1 MVAHWSKRT
10 LWLLMLAAVL
20 AACSSPNSSVPEPYR
35 LGPKP
40 WNERNLSIMAAPTGN
55 VFLSDLNWVTATNGW
70 GPVERDQSN
79 GESAAGDG
87 RTLTL
92 NGVTYTKGLGV
103 HAISEIVYSL
113 EANCSRFQAVVGLD
127 DEIDTQTQW
136 GSVVF
141 QVFADGVSL
150 FNSGVMRGNSPS
162 QPIDVDVTGRQ
173 QLRLVVSDG
182 GDNVYYDHANWA
194 NARLVCAGSTSL
206 LNPTGFTA
214 SATSPTS
221 IALSWNPASGA
232 TGYILERRTASTSF
246 VQIATPP
253 STTFTDTGLTASTT
267 YTYRVKATNGTD
279 ITTGVEASTTTP
291 AVNPQ
296 QTPYSRSTPWP
307 VPGLIQFED
316 FDEGGQGI
324 SFSDSDTLNRGG
336 SYRDTPVDVMAGTGW
351 GLVGWTAAGEW
362 LEYTVAVA
370 QTGNYDLR
378 VRVNNRMAGARFRVL
393 VDDQD
398 VTGLLDVPAAGNWD
412 TYNIVTRAAIPLS
425 AGTRVVRISFE
436 AVSTT
441 DFAAGNYDWFEW
453 VASSSQP
460 QPPTNPSSFTANATS
475 ASSVVLNW
483 SAVTGATSYAL
494 DRRVGTGSYSVLVSN
509 LTALTYTDN
518 TVAASTSYTYRV
530 RAVNAA
536 GSSGGVEQQVTTPAA
551 STGRNGL
558 SGRYYDNIDFTGTS
572 LTRTDAT
579 INFNWGTGSPDSRI
593 GPDTFSVRWTGQIE
607 ARFSETY
614 TFITRTDDGVRLWVN
629 NQLIVDR
636 WRNQSAADRSGTIT
650 LVAGQR
656 YSIRMEFFDNTGG
669 ASAQLFWSS
678 PSQPREIIPQRY
690 LYSDSTTPPDPIA
703 APTDLIAVG
712 LSAGSVY
719 LDWSAVSGASGYI
732 VERRTG
738 STGSFAQVGSP
749 TASSFVDNGLSA
761 STTYSYQVAAVVNGV
776 RGTAATANVTTP
788 PIETPINGGS
798 TATTRGFFGPVRDF
812 PLVATHAALLPD
824 GKVIAWYSYDRIG
837 VYRDLQDASS
847 PYHQSSIVTLW
858 DPVTN
863 SFEEVNNNTT
873 DLFCAGWAV
882 IQDGRLLVAGGNL
895 GTPNGSLHTNI
906 FDPVSKTWTRGP
918 NMRAGR
924 WYPSVTPLPNGELLI
939 TGGQTETGA
948 NNSVHEVWQTN
959 GTLRQLT
966 GATTSGRN
974 FEHYFPWMHVAPNGL
989 VFHAGWNNT
998 MSYLNTAGS
1007 GSWSS
1012 QTWVRQ
1018 GPNRWYGSSVM
1029 YEPGRIIT
1037 IGGGTTASASTTLID
1052 LTSGVSSVAGASMNY
1067 ARTHPDA
1074 TLLADGR
1081 VFVNGG
1087 NNGGLWDL
1095 PSSVYAGEIWNPRA
1109 NTWTLAATA
1118 QRPRNYHSVALLL
1131 PDATVWVAGSGGC
1144 GADCQPG
1151 SGSAMAGVNQLN
1163 YEIYYP
1169 PYLFNSGGSLAA
1181 RPIIQSVPSSI
1192 RYGQSFVIG
1201 TPDAANIQSVT
1212 LLGLGASTHAF
1223 NYTQR
1228 FLTLSIQSRDTTS
1241 LTVAAPANAN
1251 LAPPNFY
1258 MVFVINA
1265 SGVPSVARIVRVGP

>member
-1 MVAHWSKRT
+1 MVSLWWGHKTGLWSFV
-10 LWLLMLAAVL
+10 MVFVL
-20 AACSSPNSSVPEPYR
+20 TACTSPKSNVPEPYR
-35 LGPKP
+35 LIPKP
-40 WNERNLSIMAAPTGN
+40 WNERNLGIMAAPSGN

-92 NGVTYTKGLGV
+92 NGVTYAKGLGA
-103 HAISEIVYSL
+103 HANSEIVYSL

-150 FNSGVMRGNSPS
+150 FNSGLMRGNSSS
-162 QPIDVDVTGRQ
+162 QQVDVDVTGRQ
-173 QLRLVVSDG
+173 QLRLVIGDG

-194 NARLVCAGSTSL
+194 DARLVCAGGTSL
-206 LNPTGFTA
+206 LNPTGFAA

-221 IALSWNPASGA
+221 IVLSWNPSSGA
-232 TGYILERRTASTSF
+232 TSYILERRTASTSF
-246 VQIATPP
+246 AQIASP
-253 STTFTDTGLTASTT
+253 STTTYTDTGLMASTS
-267 YTYRVKATNGTD
+267 YTYRLRATNGTT
-279 ITTGVEASTTTP
+279 ITSGVEASATTP

-296 QTPYSRSTPWP
+296 QAPYGRSTPWP
-307 VPGLIQFED
+307 VPGQIQIED

-324 SFSDSDTLNRGG
+324 SFADSDTVNRGG
-336 SYRDTPVDVMAGTGW
+336 TYRNTAVDVLAGPGW
-351 GLVGWTAAGEW
+351 GLVGWTIAGEW
-362 LEYTVAVA
+362 LEYTVSVA

-378 VRVNNRMAGARFRVL
+378 VRVNNRLAGAKFRVL

-412 TYNIVTRAAIPLS
+412 TYNIVTRAAIPMT
-425 AGTRVVRISFE
+425 AGTRVVRVSFE
-436 AVSTT
+436 EGSAT
-441 DFAAGNYDWFEW
+441 DFVVGNYDWLEF
-453 VASSSQP
+453 VVSSSQP
-460 QPPTNPSSFTANATS
+460 QPPTNPSTFTANATS
-475 ASSVVLNW
+475 ATSVALSW
-483 SAVTGATSYAL
+483 SAVNGATGYAL
-494 DRRVGTGSYSVLVSN
+494 DRRLGTGNYSLLASN

-518 TVAASTSYTYRV
+518 TVTANTTYTYRL

-551 STGRNGL
+551 SSGGNGL
-558 SGRYYDNIDFTGTS
+558 MGRYYDNIDFTGTNF
-572 LTRTDAT
+572 TRTDAT
-579 INFNWGTGSPDSRI
+579 INFNWGTGSPDPRI
-593 GPDTFSVRWTGQIE
+593 GSDTFSVRWTGQIE
-607 ARFSETY
+607 ARFSENY
-614 TFITRTDDGVRLWVN
+614 TFITRTDDGVRLWIN
-629 NQLIVDR
+629 NQLIIDR
-636 WRNQSAADRSGTIT
+636 WVNQSPADRTGTIA

-656 YSIRMEFFDNTGG
+656 YSIRMDYFENGGG
-669 ASAQLFWSS
+669 AVAQLSWSS
-678 PSQPREIIPQRY
+678 PSQPREIVPQRF
-690 LYSDSTTPPDPIA
+690 LYSDGTTPPDPVA

-719 LDWSAVSGASGYI
+719 LDWSGVNGATSYI

-738 STGSFAQVGSP
+738 STGSFVQIGAP

-761 STTYSYQVAAVVNGV
+761 STAYTYQVSAVVNGV
-776 RGTAATANVTTP
+776 RGMAASASVTTP

-798 TATTRGFFGPVRDF
+798 TATTRGVFGPVRDF

-837 VYRDLQDASS
+837 VYRDIQDANAAF
-847 PYHQSSIVTLW
+847 HQSSIVTLW

-863 SFEEVNNNTT
+863 TFEEVNNNTT

-882 IQDGRLLVAGGNL
+882 MQDGRLLVAGGNL

-939 TGGQTETGA
+939 TGGQTQTGA
-948 NNSVHEVWQTN
+948 NNTVHEVWQIN
-959 GTLRQLT
+959 GSLRQLT

-974 FEHYFPWMHVAPNGL
+974 FEHYFPWMHVAPNGQ

-1007 GSWSS
+1007 GSWGS
-1012 QTWVRQ
+1012 QTWTRQ
-1018 GPNRWYGSSVM
+1018 GPGRYYGSSVM
-1029 YEPGRIIT
+1029 YIPGRIIT
-1037 IGGGTTASASTTLID
+1037 IGGGVTATATTTLID
-1052 LTSGVSSVAGASMNY
+1052 LTGTGVTSVAGPSMAF
-1067 ARTHPDA
+1067 ARTHLDA

-1087 NNGGLWDL
+1087 NTSGTVFDAATGVLD
-1095 PSSVYAGEIWNPRA
+1095 SEIWNPST
-1109 NTWTLAATA
+1109 NTWTTAARA
-1118 QRPRNYHSVALLL
+1118 DRVREYHSVALLL
-1131 PDATVWVAGSGGC
+1131 PDATVWTAGSGGC
-1144 GADCQPG
+1144 ASCT
-1151 SGSAMAGVNQLN
+1151 VNQLN

-1169 PYLFNSGGSLAA
+1169 PYLFNSSGSLAT
-1181 RPIIQSVPSSI
+1181 RPTIGSIPGSI
-1192 RYGQSFVIG
+1192 RYGQSFSIA
-1201 TPDAANIQSVT
+1201 TPDAASIQSVT

-1228 FLTLSIQSRDTTS
+1228 FMTLSIQSRDASS

-1251 LAPPNFY
+1251 LAPPSYY
-1258 MVFVINA
+1258 MVFIINQ
-1265 SGVPSVARIVRVGP
+1265 SGVPSVAQMVRVGP

>member
-1 MVAHWSKRT
+1 MMPYWNNK
-10 LWLLMLAAVL
+10 LWLLMLGVVL
-20 AACSSPNSSVPEPYR
+20 AACSSPGSSIPQPYQ
-35 LGPKP
+35 LGPKL
-40 WNERNLSIMAAPTGN
+40 WSERNLSIMAAPTGN

-92 NGVTYTKGLGV
+92 NGVTYAKGLGA
-103 HAISEIVYSL
+103 HANSEIVYSL

-150 FNSGVMRGNSPS
+150 FNSGVIRGNSPS
-162 QPIDVDVTGRQ
+162 QAIDVDVTGRQ
-173 QLRLVVSDG
+173 QLRLVISDG

-232 TGYILERRTASTSF
+232 TGYILERRTTSTSF
-246 VQIATPP
+246 IQIATPTA
-253 STTFTDTGLTASTT
+253 TTFTDTGLTASTT

-279 ITTGVEASTTTP
+279 ITTGVETSTTTP

-296 QTPYSRSTPWP
+296 QTPYGRSTPWP
-307 VPGLIQFED
+307 IPGLIQFED

-336 SYRDTPVDVMAGTGW
+336 SYRDTPVDVLAGTGW

-362 LEYTVAVA
+362 LEYTVVVA

-412 TYNIVTRAAIPLS
+412 TYNIVTRAAIPLT
-425 AGTRVVRISFE
+425 AGTRVVRFSFE

-453 VASSSQP
+453 VAGSSQP
-460 QPPTNPSSFTANATS
+460 QPPANPSTFTANATS

-494 DRRVGTGSYSVLVSN
+494 DRRVGTGSYSVLASN

-518 TVAASTSYTYRV
+518 TVTANTTYTYRV

-551 STGRNGL
+551 ATGGNGL

-572 LTRTDAT
+572 FTRTDAT
-579 INFNWGTGSPDSRI
+579 INFNWGTGSPDPRI
-593 GPDTFSVRWTGQIE
+593 GPDTFSVRWTGQLE

-656 YSIRMEFFDNTGG
+656 YSIRMEYFENTGG

-690 LYSDSTTPPDPIA
+690 LYSDSNQPDPIA

-719 LDWSAVSGASGYI
+719 LDWSAVSGASSYI

-738 STGSFAQVGSP
+738 NSGSFVQVGSP

-761 STTYSYQVAAVVNGV
+761 STTYSYQVAAVVNGA
-776 RGTAATANVTTP
+776 RGSAAGASVTTP

-798 TATTRGFFGPVRDF
+798 TASTRGVFGPVRDF

-837 VYRDLQDASS
+837 VYRDMQDANAAF
-847 PYHQSSIVTLW
+847 HQSSIVTLW

-863 SFEEVNNNTT
+863 TFEEVNNNTT

-882 IQDGRLLVAGGNL
+882 MQDGRLLVAGGNL

-948 NNSVHEVWQTN
+948 NNTLHEVWQTN

-966 GATTSGRN
+966 GATTSGRD

-998 MSYLNTAGS
+998 MSYLNTVGS

-1018 GPNRWYGSSVM
+1018 GPGRYYGSSVM
-1029 YEPGRIIT
+1029 YTPGRIIT
-1037 IGGGTTASASTTLID
+1037 IGGGQTATATTTLIE
-1052 LTSGVSSVAGASMNY
+1052 LSGTNVTSVAGPSMAF
-1067 ARTHPDA
+1067 ARTHLSA
-1074 TLLADGR
+1074 TLLANGR

-1087 NNGGLWDL
+1087 NRGPLFDDS
-1095 PSSVYAGEIWNPRA
+1095 SSVYDSEIWNPA
-1109 NTWTLAATA
+1109 SNTWTTTA
-1118 QRPRNYHSVALLL
+1118 RSQRPRNYHAVALLL
-1131 PDATVWVAGSGGC
+1131 PDATVWTAGSGGC

-1151 SGSAMAGVNQLN
+1151 SGSARAGVNQLN

-1169 PYLFNSGGSLAA
+1169 PYLFDSSGSLAA
-1181 RPIIQSVPSSI
+1181 RPTISSVPSSI
-1192 RYGQSFVIG
+1192 RYGQSFSIV

-1228 FLTLSIQSRDTTS
+1228 FLALPIQSRDASS
-1241 LTVAAPANAN
+1241 LTVAAPASAN
-1251 LAPPNFY
+1251 LAPPTYY
-1258 MVFVINA
+1258 MVFIINQ
-1265 SGVPSVARIVRVGP
+1265 SGVPSVARIVRVEP

>member
-1 MVAHWSKRT
+1 MGVALT
-10 LWLLMLAAVL
+10 
-20 AACSSPNSSVPEPYR
+20 ACSSPNSNIPEPYR

-40 WNERNLSIMAAPTGN
+40 WNDRNLSIMAAPTGN
-55 VFLSDLNWVTATNGW
+55 VYLSDLNWVTATNGW

-92 NGVTYTKGLGV
+92 NGVNYAKGLGA
-103 HAISEIVYSL
+103 HANSEIMYSL

-162 QPIDVDVTGRQ
+162 QPVDVDVTGRQ
-173 QLRLVVSDG
+173 QLRLLISDG

-194 NARLVCAGSTSL
+194 DARLVCAGSTSL

-232 TGYILERRTASTSF
+232 TGYILERRTSTTSF
-246 VQIATPP
+246 VQIATP
-253 STTFTDTGLTASTT
+253 STTTYSDTGLVASTA

-279 ITTGVEASTTTP
+279 ITTGVETGATTP

-296 QTPYSRSTPWP
+296 QTPYGRSTPWP
-307 VPGLIQFED
+307 VPGTIQFED

-324 SFSDSDTLNRGG
+324 SFSDSDTINRGG
-336 SYRDTPVDVMAGTGW
+336 GYRNTPVDVLAGTGW
-351 GLVGWTAAGEW
+351 GLVGWTVVGEW

-412 TYNIVTRAAIPLS
+412 TYSIVTRAAIPLT
-425 AGTRVVRISFE
+425 AGTRTVRIAFE

-460 QPPTNPSSFTANATS
+460 QPPANPSTFTASATS

-483 SAVTGATSYAL
+483 SAVSGATSYTL
-494 DRRVGTGSYSVLVSN
+494 ERRVGTGSYSVLATN

-518 TVAASTSYTYRV
+518 TVTASTTYTYRV

-536 GSSGGVEQQVTTPAA
+536 GSSGGVEQQVTTTAA
-551 STGRNGL
+551 SSGSGLTGR
-558 SGRYYDNIDFTGTS
+558 YFDNIDFTGTTF
-572 LTRTDAT
+572 TRTDAT
-579 INFNWGTGSPDSRI
+579 INFNWGTGSPDPRI
-593 GPDTFSVRWTGQIE
+593 GPDTFSARWTGQIE

-629 NQLIVDR
+629 NQLIIDR
-636 WRNQSAADRSGTIT
+636 WVNQSPTDRTGTIA
-650 LVAGQR
+650 LIAGQR
-656 YSIRMEFFDNTGG
+656 YSIRMDYFENGGG
-669 ASAQLFWSS
+669 AVAQLSWSS
-678 PSQPREIIPQRY
+678 PRQPREIIPQRF
-690 LYSDSTTPPDPIA
+690 LYADGATPSDPIV

-719 LDWSAVSGASGYI
+719 LDWSAVIGASSYI

-738 STGSFAQVGSP
+738 STGSFVQIGAPV
-749 TASSFVDNGLSA
+749 ASSFVDNGLSA
-761 STTYSYQVAAVVNGV
+761 STVYTYQVSALVNGV
-776 RGTAATANVTTP
+776 RGAAASASVTTP

-798 TATTRGFFGPVRDF
+798 TATTSGVFGPVRDF

-837 VYRDLQDASS
+837 VYRDIQDASAVF
-847 PYHQSSIVTLW
+847 HQSSIVTLW
-858 DPVTN
+858 DPVNNT
-863 SFEEVNNNTT
+863 FEEVNNNTT

-882 IQDGRLLVAGGNL
+882 MHDGRLLVAGGNL
-895 GTPNGSLHTNI
+895 GSPNGSLHTNI
-906 FDPVSKTWTRGP
+906 FDPVSRTWTRGP

-948 NNSVHEVWQTN
+948 NNTVHEVWQTS

-966 GATTSGRN
+966 GATTAGRT
-974 FEHYFPWMHVAPNGL
+974 FEHYFPWMHVAPNGQ
-989 VFHAGWNNT
+989 VFHAGWSNT
-998 MSYLNTAGS
+998 MSYLNTTGS

-1012 QTWVRQ
+1012 QTWMRQ
-1018 GPNRWYGSSVM
+1018 GPYRWYGSSVM
-1029 YEPGRIIT
+1029 FTPGRIIT
-1037 IGGGTTASASTTLID
+1037 IGGGTTASATSTLID
-1052 LTSGVSSVAGASMNY
+1052 LTSGVSSVAGPLMAF
-1067 ARTHPDA
+1067 ARTHPNA

-1087 NNGGLWDL
+1087 NNGDLWDI
-1095 PSSVYAGEIWNPRA
+1095 PSSVYHGEVWNPST
-1109 NTWTLAATA
+1109 NTWTTVARA
-1118 QRPRNYHSVALLL
+1118 QRPRNYHAVALLL
-1131 PDATVWVAGSGGC
+1131 PDATVWTAGSGGC
-1144 GADCQPG
+1144 GAECEPG
-1151 SGSAMAGVNQLN
+1151 SGTTLAGVNQKN

-1169 PYLFNSGGSLAA
+1169 PYLFNSSGSLAT
-1181 RPIIQSVPSSI
+1181 RPTISSIPSSI
-1192 RYGQSFVIG
+1192 QYGQSFSIN
-1201 TPDAANIQSVT
+1201 TPDSASIQSVT
-1212 LLGLGASTHAF
+1212 LLALGASTHGF

-1228 FLTLSIQSRDTTS
+1228 FMPLTIQTRATGT
-1241 LTVAAPANAN
+1241 LTVTAPGNAN
-1251 LAPPNFY
+1251 LAPPNLY
-1258 MVFVINA
+1258 MVFVINS
-1265 SGVPSVARIVRVGP
+1265 SGVPSVARVVRVGP

>member
-1 MVAHWSKRT
+1 
-10 LWLLMLAAVL
+10 MLGVVL
-20 AACSSPNSSVPEPYR
+20 AACSSPGSNVPQPYR
-35 LGPKP
+35 LGPKL
-40 WNERNLSIMAAPTGN
+40 WEDRNLSIMAAPTGN

-79 GESAAGDG
+79 GETVAGDG

-92 NGVTYTKGLGV
+92 NGVTYAKGLGA
-103 HAISEIVYSL
+103 HASSEIVYSL

-162 QPIDVDVTGRQ
+162 QAIDVDVTGRQ
-173 QLRLVVSDG
+173 QLRLVISDG

-194 NARLVCAGSTSL
+194 NARLVCAGSTGL

-221 IALSWNPASGA
+221 IALSWNPSSGA
-232 TGYILERRTASTSF
+232 TGYILERRTPSTSF
-246 VQIATPP
+246 TQIATPTA
-253 STTFTDTGLTASTT
+253 TTFTDTDLTASTT
-267 YTYRVKATNGTD
+267 YTYRVKATNGTE
-279 ITTGVEASTTTP
+279 ITTGVETSTTTP
-291 AVNPQ
+291 AANPQ
-296 QTPYSRSTPWP
+296 QTPYGRSTPWP

-316 FDEGGQGI
+316 FDAGGQGI

-336 SYRDTPVDVMAGTGW
+336 SYRDTPVDVLAGTGW

-398 VTGLLDVPAAGNWD
+398 VTGLLDVPATGDWN
-412 TYNIVTRAAIPLS
+412 TYNTVTRAAIPLT
-425 AGTRVVRISFE
+425 AGTRVVRFSFE
-436 AVSTT
+436 AVSAT

-453 VASSSQP
+453 VAGSSQP
-460 QPPTNPSSFTANATS
+460 QPPANPSTFTANATS

-494 DRRVGTGSYSVLVSN
+494 DRRVGTGSYSVLASN

-518 TVAASTSYTYRV
+518 TVTANTTYTYRV

-551 STGRNGL
+551 ATGGNGL

-572 LTRTDAT
+572 FTRTDAT
-579 INFNWGTGSPDSRI
+579 INFNWGTGSPDPRI
-593 GPDTFSVRWTGQIE
+593 GPDTFSVRWTGQLE

-629 NQLIVDR
+629 NQLLIDR
-636 WRNQSAADRSGTIT
+636 WVNQSPTERSGTIT

-656 YSIRMEFFDNTGG
+656 YTVRMEYYESGVG
-669 ASAQLFWSS
+669 AVAQLFWSS

-690 LYSDSTTPPDPIA
+690 LYSDSNQPDPVA

-719 LDWSAVSGASGYI
+719 LDWSAVSGASSYI

-738 STGSFAQVGSP
+738 SSGSFVQVGSP

-761 STTYSYQVAAVVNGV
+761 STTYSYQVVALVNGV
-776 RGTAATANVTTP
+776 RGSAASASVTTP
-788 PIETPINGGS
+788 PIEAPINGGS
-798 TATTRGFFGPVRDF
+798 TASTRGVFGPVRDF

-837 VYRDLQDASS
+837 VYRDMQDANAAF
-847 PYHQSSIVTLW
+847 HQSSIVTLW

-863 SFEEVNNNTT
+863 TFEEVNNNTT

-882 IQDGRLLVAGGNL
+882 MQDGRLLVAGGNL

-948 NNSVHEVWQTN
+948 NNTLHEVWQTN

-966 GATTSGRN
+966 GATTNGRD

-998 MSYLNTAGS
+998 MSYLNTAGA

-1018 GPNRWYGSSVM
+1018 GPGRYYGSSVM
-1029 YEPGRIIT
+1029 YTPGRIIT
-1037 IGGGTTASASTTLID
+1037 IGGGGTATATTTLIE
-1052 LTSGVSSVAGASMNY
+1052 LGGTGVTSVAGPSMAF
-1067 ARTHPDA
+1067 ARTHLNA
-1074 TLLADGR
+1074 TLLANGR

-1087 NNGGLWDL
+1087 NRGPLFDDS
-1095 PSSVYAGEIWNPRA
+1095 SSVFDSEIWNPA
-1109 NTWTLAATA
+1109 SNTWTTTARA
-1118 QRPRNYHSVALLL
+1118 QRPRNYHAVALLL
-1131 PDATVWVAGSGGC
+1131 PDATVWTAGSGGC
-1144 GADCQPG
+1144 GAECQPG
-1151 SGSAMAGVNQLN
+1151 SGSARAGVNQLN

-1169 PYLFNSGGSLAA
+1169 PYLFNSSGSLAA
-1181 RPIIQSVPSSI
+1181 RPTISSMPSSI
-1192 RYGQSFVIG
+1192 RYGQSFSIV

-1228 FLTLSIQSRDTTS
+1228 FLALPIQSRDASS
-1241 LTVAAPANAN
+1241 LTVAAPASAN
-1251 LAPPNFY
+1251 LAPPTYY
-1258 MVFVINA
+1258 MVFIINQ
-1265 SGVPSVARIVRVGP
+1265 SGVPSVARIVRVEP